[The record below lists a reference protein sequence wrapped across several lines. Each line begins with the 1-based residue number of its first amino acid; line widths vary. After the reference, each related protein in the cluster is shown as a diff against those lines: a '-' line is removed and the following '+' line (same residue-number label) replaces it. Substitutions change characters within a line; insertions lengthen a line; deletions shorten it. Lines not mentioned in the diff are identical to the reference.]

1 MPTLVTC
8 KGICLKSSP
17 YQEKAR
23 LATFYTNTLGKIS
36 VVIKNARGAHSKL
49 AAAAQVLSISTLQI
63 RFGAAGASALGTLLQ
78 YQPEVSFSPLFTQER
93 ALLVAQ
99 TGAETLLKLSEGTTP
114 DAHNYFEALQQFLSY
129 LASVVDV
136 PTQQLAALVGLQ
148 VQCLQL
154 QGLWAGFD
162 CIEYALENPAKSA
175 KERQS
180 NICFFSPYH
189 HAVFATKPID
199 DATAVPISAS
209 TQQVLMAFSTGWD
222 VGLTYSQTCSAPVL
236 QKAFRFLRFYLES
249 FQGLKLYSYPLLEA
263 CLLADDG

>member
-1 MPTLVTC
+1 M
-8 KGICLKSSP
+8 
-17 YQEKAR
+17 
-23 LATFYTNTLGKIS
+23 
-36 VVIKNARGAHSKL
+36 
-49 AAAAQVLSISTLQI
+49 
-63 RFGAAGASALGTLLQ
+63 
-78 YQPEVSFSPLFTQER
+78 FTQER